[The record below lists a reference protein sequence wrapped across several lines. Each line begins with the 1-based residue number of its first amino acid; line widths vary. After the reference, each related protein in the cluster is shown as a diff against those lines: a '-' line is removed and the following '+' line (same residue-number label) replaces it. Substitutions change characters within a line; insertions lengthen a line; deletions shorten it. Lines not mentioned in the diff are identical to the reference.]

1 MIELDKTL
9 FITFVLLNIANVII
23 QTIKSLCT
31 IKGSKWVA
39 AWANCIAY
47 ALYTYVVIYMVCDL
61 PNWLKATVIGLANLI
76 GVFIVKAFEEKMQK
90 DKLWKIESTI
100 QKRYFE
106 PLLKECKEKNL
117 TFNYIDIE
125 KFFIFNF
132 YAATKADSKKI
143 GELLKKYEAK
153 YFASESLN
161 IY

>member
-1 MIELDKTL
+1 
-9 FITFVLLNIANVII
+9 
-23 QTIKSLCT
+23 
-31 IKGSKWVA
+31 
-39 AWANCIAY
+39 
-47 ALYTYVVIYMVCDL
+47 MVCDL
-61 PNWLKATVIGLANLI
+61 PNWLKATVIGLANLV

-100 QKRYFE
+100 QRKYFE
-106 PLLKECKEKNL
+106 SLSKECKKKNL